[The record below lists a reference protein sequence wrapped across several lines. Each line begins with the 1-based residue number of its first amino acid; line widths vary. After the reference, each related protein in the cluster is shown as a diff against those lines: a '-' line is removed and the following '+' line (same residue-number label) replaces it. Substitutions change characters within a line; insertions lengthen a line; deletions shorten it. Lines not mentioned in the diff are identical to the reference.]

1 MRYENID
8 PWEKIKVK
16 SLPPK
21 QILVDKFN
29 IENVREY
36 QNL

>member
-8 PWEKIKVK
+8 PWEKIEVK
-16 SLPPK
+16 SLPSK
-21 QILVDKFN
+21 QIIVDKFN

-36 QNL
+36 LNP